1 MHQSLTTTW
10 KIMTKRMIRL
20 SARSMQRLMQKL
32 ELMPSTAVAG
42 DAHAATD
49 DIDVVAA
56 PAAVPDAADLA
67 ADGDL
72 AI

>member
-1 MHQSLTTTW
+1 MHQSLTTW
-10 KIMTKRMIRL
+10 KMITKRMIRL
-20 SARSMQRLMQKL
+20 SARSMQRL
-32 ELMPSTAVAG
+32 ELMPSTVVAG